1 MSLKLNFNISQCQCD
16 EFTYTETTGSGTNG
30 WGSPNPGL
38 GDAESAELVIKFP
51 DDSEVEF
58 DLSANFPTDDDQLE
72 AIISMSDLSL
82 SGKFPDGIY
91 LFTYNVVVDG
101 DSYTKSCYVLFD
113 CQAKCCVDKLFAK
126 IKSTDCGNC
135 SESKLRQA
143 YDADAFLKAAE
154 NAASCGKLTQAKEL
168 LSKVE
173 FLCNNENCNC

>member
-1 MSLKLNFNISQCQCD
+1 
-16 EFTYTETTGSGTNG
+16 
-30 WGSPNPGL
+30 
-38 GDAESAELVIKFP
+38 
-51 DDSEVEF
+51 
-58 DLSANFPTDDDQLE
+58 
-72 AIISMSDLSL
+72 MSDLSL
-82 SGKFPDGIY
+82 SGKFPDGVY